1 MATTQLRIP
10 SDHRFLEPA
19 QVLIERIGRIA
30 GVEEDELTSLSI
42 AVMELVKNGMEH
54 GNGLDPEKRV
64 SIAMEALP
72 GRVVVEVEDEGSWVP
87 AEGIGLEPAEGEA
100 LMADRGRGILIARN
114 LARWLDFSLS
124 PEGRTRVTLI
134 WPLS

>member
-1 MATTQLRIP
+1 MTTTELRIP
-10 SDHRFLEPA
+10 SDHRFLEPV
-19 QVLIERIGRIA
+19 QVLVERIGRIA
-30 GVEEDELTSLSI
+30 GVDEDELTSLSI

-54 GNGLDPEKRV
+54 GNGLDPDRQV
-64 SIAMEALP
+64 SIVMERLP
-72 GRVVVEVEDEGSWVP
+72 GRVSFAVEDEGSWTPEEDVGFDP
-87 AEGIGLEPAEGEA
+87 GEGDE

-114 LARWLDFSLS
+114 LARWIDFSLS